1 VGYFSFNA
9 VYLTSK
15 HFINNN
21 YLGVTIMILHKYLI
35 VLTFI
40 FMLPVYLAA
49 QVPGTLWTKTLGG
62 SLGEQGYDIK
72 QTSDGGFIVAGH
84 TYSFG
89 AGAGDAWLIR
99 INANG
104 DTLWANTYGDG
115 GGSYESAHSVFQTSD
130 GGFILA
136 GSVFAGSTSNAYL
149 VKTDADGAA
158 EWTQTI
164 GGFDTDNAYSVLQT
178 DDGGYIICGDTRSF
192 HNGFGSSV
200 WLIRTNSVG
209 DTLWTKVYGGS
220 SYQSGKSIKQ
230 TTDNGFI
237 VTGSYNNGG
246 ATSTEVWLLKTDAN
260 GDTLWTKT
268 YGGNAQQEGND
279 VLQTDDGGYMIAGSQ
294 SWSDIWLLKT
304 NSTGDT
310 LWTKTY
316 PGSLASANCL
326 SHASDGGFIVTGSD
340 LNGDLLV
347 IRTDENGDLLWS
359 NTYGGGNYDVGSA
372 VIQVTGGGYIVC
384 GSTESSGAGNSDIWL
399 VRLDSDGTTSINGEP
414 ALVNQFELEQNYP
427 NPFNPSTIIQYAVGS
442 MQFVSLKVYD
452 LLGREIATLVE
463 EYIPAGSYEVEFDAS
478 GLSSCVYYCQ
488 LKTGEFVKTR
498 KMVLIR

>member
-1 VGYFSFNA
+1 
-9 VYLTSK
+9 
-15 HFINNN
+15 
-21 YLGVTIMILHKYLI
+21 MILVKYLI
-35 VLTFI
+35 VFALI
-40 FMLPVYLAA
+40 FMLPVYIAA

-62 SLGEQGYDIK
+62 SLSEKGYDIK

-89 AGAGDAWLIR
+89 AGNGDAWLIR
-99 INANG
+99 INPNG
-104 DTLWANTYGDG
+104 DTLWAHTYGDG
-115 GGSYESAHSVFQTSD
+115 GGSYESAQSVYQTSD
-130 GGFILA
+130 GGFIFA

-149 VKTDADGAA
+149 VKTDANGSA

-164 GGFDTDNAYSVLQT
+164 GGFDTDNAYSVIQAN
-178 DDGGYIICGDTRSF
+178 DGGYIICGDTRSF

-209 DTLWTKVYGGS
+209 DSLWTKVYGGS
-220 SYQSGKSIKQ
+220 SYQGGKSIKQ

-237 VTGSYNNGG
+237 VAGSYNNGG

-268 YGGNAQQEGND
+268 FGGNAQQEGYD
-279 VLQTDDGGYMIAGSQ
+279 VLQTDDGGFLIAGSQ
-294 SWSDIWLLKT
+294 SWSEIWLIKT

-310 LWTKTY
+310 SWTKTY
-316 PGSLASANCL
+316 PGSLAPTNCL

-340 LNGDLLV
+340 FNGDLLV

-359 NTYGGGNYDVGSA
+359 STYNGGISDAGSA
-372 VIQVTGGGYIVC
+372 VINVDGGGYLVC
-384 GSTESSGAGNSDIWL
+384 GSTDSTGAGNTDIWL
-399 VRLDSDGTTSINGEP
+399 IRLDSDGTTSINEEP
-414 ALVNQFELEQNYP
+414 ALANQFQLNQNYP
-427 NPFNPSTIIQYAVGS
+427 NPFNPTTTISWQSSAGS
-442 MQFVSLKVYD
+442 WQTLVVYD
-452 LLGREIATLVE
+452 LLGREVATLVDE
-463 EYIPAGSYEVEFDAS
+463 FKPAGNHEVEFSELSVPS
-478 GLSSCVYYCQ
+478 GVYYYQ